1 MSISMIKLK
10 DIHIQLK
17 DEETEIGTTKRRGNG
32 SKLPKNGSKYI
43 F

>member
-1 MSISMIKLK
+1 MSISMIKRK

-32 SKLPKNGSKYI
+32 NKLPENESKYI